1 MHMLQW
7 LAQVK
12 IAHSSLCRNVSCFYM
27 QHLLLLLLLH
37 VCCLALKYRTKGPRQ
52 SKNWP
57 RLTPLRDLQH
67 YAMDMQVPQIAM
79 PYSEEQIA
87 AMREALAQNEAE
99 TAALKV
105 PLSAAMR
112 CQVQQLA

>member
-1 MHMLQW
+1 
-7 LAQVK
+7 
-12 IAHSSLCRNVSCFYM
+12 
-27 QHLLLLLLLH
+27 
-37 VCCLALKYRTKGPRQ
+37 
-52 SKNWP
+52 
-57 RLTPLRDLQH
+57 
-67 YAMDMQVPQIAM
+67 MDMQVPQIAM

>member
-1 MHMLQW
+1 
-7 LAQVK
+7 
-12 IAHSSLCRNVSCFYM
+12 M

-37 VCCLALKYRTKGPRQ
+37 VCCLALRYRRKGQRQ